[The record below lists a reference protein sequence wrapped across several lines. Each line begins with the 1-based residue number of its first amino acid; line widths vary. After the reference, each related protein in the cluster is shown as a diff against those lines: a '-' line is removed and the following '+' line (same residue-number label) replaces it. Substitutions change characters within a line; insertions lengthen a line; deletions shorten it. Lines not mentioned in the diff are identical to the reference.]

1 MLFFSVTTFQNN
13 FFLIYLRLNILDNVY
28 KKSAQYRK
36 YTCSWRVKH
45 HTEMASSQDIYTQ
58 IKSWNI
64 YFFFVVLLDFHKLDE
79 WEVII
84 ESDLKTMEWEDSED
98 SEGKNFNK

>member
-1 MLFFSVTTFQNN
+1 MTSKTSYWDGLLTG
-13 FFLIYLRLNILDNVY
+13 YL
-28 KKSAQYRK
+28 Q
-36 YTCSWRVKH
+36 
-45 HTEMASSQDIYTQ
+45 YTQ

>member
-1 MLFFSVTTFQNN
+1 MHNAIQADQKLNYSFLFCF
-13 FFLIYLRLNILDNVY
+13 
-28 KKSAQYRK
+28 
-36 YTCSWRVKH
+36 
-45 HTEMASSQDIYTQ
+45 
-58 IKSWNI
+58 
-64 YFFFVVLLDFHKLDE
+64 LDFHKLDE